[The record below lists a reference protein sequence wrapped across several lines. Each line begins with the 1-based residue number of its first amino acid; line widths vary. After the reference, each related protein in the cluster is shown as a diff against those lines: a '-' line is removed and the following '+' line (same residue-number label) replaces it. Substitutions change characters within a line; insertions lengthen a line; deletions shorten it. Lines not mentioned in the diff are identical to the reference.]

1 MKPFKHHIDPYNVAL
16 ETSKNDCY
24 YIHITLI
31 TFSAVFFRAQQNPR
45 RASSHGA
52 DHPGRNIQVPLE
64 AFSGSFGL
72 NLLYLLSSQLLVVLS
87 ISEYLYTTTVQVP
100 RSSFGS

>member
-24 YIHITLI
+24 IHITLI
-31 TFSAVFFRAQQNPR
+31 TFSVVFFRAQQNPR

-52 DHPGRNIQVPLE
+52 DHPGRNTQVPLE
-64 AFSGSFGL
+64 AFKWLIWTESVVFVEL
-72 NLLYLLSSQLLVVLS
+72 TATSS
-87 ISEYLYTTTVQVP
+87 IKY
-100 RSSFGS
+100 F